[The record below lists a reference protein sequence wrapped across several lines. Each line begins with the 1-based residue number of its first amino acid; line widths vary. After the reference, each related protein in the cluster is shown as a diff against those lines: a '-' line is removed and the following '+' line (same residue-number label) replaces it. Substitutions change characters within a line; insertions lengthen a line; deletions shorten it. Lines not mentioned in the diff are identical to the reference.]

1 MAQTISGKA
10 IGQLVVIA
18 KRLFQCTM
26 QSTYRPGV
34 ISTILDRL
42 APIGRLAGTIGLQSW
57 INGFVDWAI
66 GQYQRHLSPRKGFT
80 CAHRKLHGGASCS
93 GYFRELVTTAGF
105 TNAIQPFQQRLV
117 DCRKANDQLR
127 LMAAATAGE
136 PFDAPTET
144 TEADRPSS
152 DNADLSSSACEC
164 GGYAL
169 QGGCDAIDFSACEFP
184 HFSACDAGAGDL
196 GGCDVGACDFGGC
209 DCSF

>member
-1 MAQTISGKA
+1 
-10 IGQLVVIA
+10 
-18 KRLFQCTM
+18 M

-34 ISTILDRL
+34 ISTTLDRL
-42 APIGRLAGTIGLQSW
+42 APIGRLAGAIGLQSW

-66 GQYQRHLSPRKGFT
+66 GLYQRHLSPRKGFT

-93 GYFRELVTTAGF
+93 GYFRELVTTEGF
-105 TNAIQPFQQRLV
+105 TNAIQPFQQRLI

-127 LMAAATAGE
+127 MMAAA
-136 PFDAPTET
+136 
-144 TEADRPSS
+144 EADGVEESLDEPGESNEPSKAIPSS
-152 DNADLSSSACEC
+152 GDNTDLSSACEC

-169 QGGCDAIDFSACEFP
+169 QGCDAIDVAACELP
-184 HFSACDAGAGDL
+184 HFSACDAGACDMGAVDL

>member
-1 MAQTISGKA
+1 
-10 IGQLVVIA
+10 
-18 KRLFQCTM
+18 M

-34 ISTILDRL
+34 ISTTLDRL

-57 INGFVDWAI
+57 VNGFVDWAI

-93 GYFRELVTTAGF
+93 GYLRELVTTEGF
-105 TNAIQPFQQRLV
+105 TSAIQPFQQRLI

-127 LMAAATAGE
+127 RLAAAETAGE
-136 PFDAPTET
+136 PFDEPTET
-144 TEADRPSS
+144 TEPDPPSS
-152 DNADLSSSACEC
+152 DNADLSSSTCEC

-169 QGGCDAIDFSACEFP
+169 QGVCDAIDFSACELP
-184 HFSACDAGAGDL
+184 HIHACDAGACDMGAVDL

>member
-1 MAQTISGKA
+1 
-10 IGQLVVIA
+10 
-18 KRLFQCTM
+18 M

-34 ISTILDRL
+34 ISTTLDRL
-42 APIGRLAGTIGLQSW
+42 APIGQLANSIGLQSW

-93 GYFRELVTTAGF
+93 GYLRELVTTEGF
-105 TNAIQPFQQRLV
+105 TNAIQPFQQRLI

-127 LMAAATAGE
+127 LMAAAAEEVPLDDPAEEQAE
-136 PFDAPTET
+136 PQA
-144 TEADRPSS
+144 ADPSS
-152 DNADLSSSACEC
+152 TPTSGDNADFNSACEC

-169 QGGCDAIDFSACEFP
+169 QGCDAIDFSACELP
-184 HFSACDAGAGDL
+184 HIHACDAGACDMGAVDL
-196 GGCDVGACDFGGC
+196 GGCDIGACDFGGC